1 MAYTAGDPGLYNP
14 QGLVPSPENSQP
26 FILIRSTFAFC
37 LLSLCCSASYSPH
50 PPPPRSG
57 HQRAAPSWCLYPEIL
72 AAKRPCCRRSSPCSH
87 RALLEPLVIRA
98 GRTHLFK
105 WPFPSDSYCWHCNL
119 LCHLGTGNGAGA
131 ARASQKTVNLKATDI
146 DLFCLLAVPELR
158 NCPDI

>member
-1 MAYTAGDPGLYNP
+1 MISSSKAGVMAYTAGDPGLYNP

-37 LLSLCCSASYSPH
+37 LLSLCCSASYSPPH
-50 PPPPRSG
+50 PPR
-57 HQRAAPSWCLYPEIL
+57 RASE
-72 AAKRPCCRRSSPCSH
+72 SCSH
-87 RALLEPLVIRA
+87 RALLEPLVSRA